1 MLVKIQIVIK
11 VDQSDHILM
20 QFLYSVFGFVLA
32 IGILVTIHEFGHFW
46 VARRAGVKVH
56 RFSVGFG
63 RPLKTWRRKNDDT
76 EYVLAAIPLG
86 GYVKMLDE
94 RVEEVAESEKHRAF
108 NRQSLPKRTAIVAAG
123 PLANFLFAI
132 IAMWGLYV
140 AGMQDYPTLIGE
152 LKQGSI
158 AAQAGF
164 EAGERIVAVDDK
176 RIYGWQDSQ
185 LYLIHKTFQKKPVQF
200 TLEDGVSGAKRNV
213 EVDLAAVESNV
224 VSHGVLSQGLGVV
237 PAPMSSI
244 ISDVVAG
251 KPAELAGLRG
261 GDEIVQ
267 IDDTPITNWQELVEI
282 VTASPDKEVNLAY
295 RRDGQIINSAFKVGS
310 IEHEGRLYGQIGVYP
325 SRYEFSTG
333 VVEGLGKALD
343 YTWRF
348 TVVSLWSLG
357 KMFTQDVSSDN
368 LSGPITI
375 ANLAGTTVQ
384 RGVADFVSFLVVISI
399 SLGLIN
405 LLPIPVLD
413 GGHLMFFAIEAVKGS
428 PVSERF
434 MLWGQ
439 QIGIGLL
446 LLLMSLAFYNDI
458 IRLIS

>member
-1 MLVKIQIVIK
+1 
-11 VDQSDHILM
+11 
-20 QFLYSVFGFVLA
+20 
-32 IGILVTIHEFGHFW
+32 
-46 VARRAGVKVH
+46 
-56 RFSVGFG
+56 
-63 RPLKTWRRKNDDT
+63 
-76 EYVLAAIPLG
+76 
-86 GYVKMLDE
+86 
-94 RVEEVAESEKHRAF
+94 
-108 NRQSLPKRTAIVAAG
+108 
-123 PLANFLFAI
+123 
-132 IAMWGLYV
+132 
-140 AGMQDYPTLIGE
+140 
-152 LKQGSI
+152 
-158 AAQAGF
+158 
-164 EAGERIVAVDDK
+164 
-176 RIYGWQDSQ
+176 
-185 LYLIHKTFQKKPVQF
+185 
-200 TLEDGVSGAKRNV
+200 
-213 EVDLAAVESNV
+213 
-224 VSHGVLSQGLGVV
+224 
-237 PAPMSSI
+237 
-244 ISDVVAG
+244 
-251 KPAELAGLRG
+251 
-261 GDEIVQ
+261 VQ

-282 VTASPDKEVNLAY
+282 VTASPDKNVNLAY
-295 RRDGQIINSAFKVGS
+295 RRDGQIVNSALTIGS

-325 SRYEFSTG
+325 ARYEFSTG
-333 VVEGLGKALD
+333 IVEGLGKALD

>member
-1 MLVKIQIVIK
+1 
-11 VDQSDHILM
+11 M
-20 QFLYSVFGFVLA
+20 QFLYSILGFVLA

-46 VARRAGVKVH
+46 VARRAGVKVI

-63 RPLKTWRRKNDDT
+63 KPLKVWRRKNDDT

-94 RVEEVAESEKHRAF
+94 RVEEVPDSEKHQAF
-108 NRQSLPKRTAIVAAG
+108 NRQSLAKRTAIVAAG

-132 IAMWGLYV
+132 IAMWGLYLV
-140 AGMQDYPTLIGE
+140 GMQDYPTVIGE
-152 LKQGSI
+152 IKPGSI
-158 AAQAGF
+158 AEQAGF
-164 EAGERIVAVDDK
+164 RAGERIVAVDDK
-176 RIYGWQDSQ
+176 KVYGWQDSQ
-185 LYLIHKTFQKKPVQF
+185 LYLIHRTFQQKPVQF
-200 TLEDGVSGAKRNV
+200 TLENPGDGSRRQLQ
-213 EVDLAAVESNV
+213 VDLVGVESNV
-224 VSHGVLSQGLGVV
+224 VSHGVLSQGLGII
-237 PAPMSSI
+237 PAPMNSS
-244 ISDVVAG
+244 ISDVVSG
-251 KPAELAGLRG
+251 KPAQLAGLRA
-261 GDEIVQ
+261 GDEIVK
-267 IDDTPITNWQELVEI
+267 IDQTPITNWQDLVET
-282 VTASPDKEVNLAY
+282 VSAAPDKNVVLAY
-295 RRDGQIINSAFKVGS
+295 RRDGQLYSTNMQIASVDFNGQQ
-310 IEHEGRLYGQIGVYP
+310 YGQIGVYP
-325 SRYEFSTG
+325 QRYRFSTG
-333 VVEGLGKALD
+333 VFEGLAKAVD

-348 TVVSLWSLG
+348 TWVSLWSLT
-357 KMFTQDVSSDN
+357 KMITRDVSTDN

-384 RGVADFVSFLVVISI
+384 RGLADFVSFLVVISI

-413 GGHLMFFAIEAVKGS
+413 GGHLMFFAIEAIKGS

-458 IRLIS
+458 IRLMS

>member
-1 MLVKIQIVIK
+1 
-11 VDQSDHILM
+11 M
-20 QFLYSVFGFVLA
+20 QFIYSILGFVLA

-63 RPLKTWRRKNDDT
+63 KPLKIWRRKNDDT

-94 RVEEVAESEKHRAF
+94 RVEEVDEADKHRAF
-108 NRQSLPKRTAIVAAG
+108 NQQSLAKRTAIVAAG

-132 IAMWGLYV
+132 LAMWALYV
-140 AGMQDYPTLIGE
+140 TGMQDYPTVIGE
-152 LKQGSI
+152 IKPGSI
-158 AAQAGF
+158 AEQAGF
-164 EAGERIVAVDDK
+164 DVGERIVAVDDK
-176 RIYGWQDSQ
+176 KIYGWQDSQ
-185 LYLIHKTFQKKPVQF
+185 LYLIQRAFGHKSVQF
-200 TLEDGVSGAKRNV
+200 TLQNPVDGSQRQLN
-213 EVDLAAVESNV
+213 VDLAGVPSNV
-224 VSHGVLSQGLGVV
+224 ISHGVLSQGLGII
-237 PAPMSSI
+237 PAPMRST
-244 ISDVVAG
+244 ISGVVSG
-251 KPAELAGLRG
+251 KPAQAAGLRA
-261 GDEIVQ
+261 GDEIVEIQ
-267 IDDTPITNWQELVEI
+267 NKAISNWQALVES
-282 VTASPDKEVNLAY
+282 VSTKPDMEISLVY
-295 RRDGQIINSAFKVGS
+295 RRDGQLISTSMKTLS
-310 IEHEGRLYGQIGVYP
+310 IDYNGKRYGQIGVYP
-325 SRYEFSTG
+325 PRYHFSTG
-333 VVEGLGKALD
+333 VFEGLGKAVD

-348 TVVSLWSLG
+348 TVISLWSLG
-357 KMFTQDVSSDN
+357 KMITQDVSTDN

-384 RGVADFVSFLVVISI
+384 RGFADFVSFLVVISI

-413 GGHLMFFAIEAVKGS
+413 GGHLLFFAIEAIKGS
-428 PVSERF
+428 PVSERV
-434 MLWGQ
+434 MVWGQ

>member
-1 MLVKIQIVIK
+1 M
-11 VDQSDHILM
+11 H
-20 QFLYSVFGFVLA
+20 FLYSVLGFVLA

-46 VARRAGVKVH
+46 VARRVGVKVH

-63 RPLKTWRRKNDDT
+63 KPLKTWRRKNDDT

-94 RVEEVAESEKHRAF
+94 RVEEVAEDDKHRAF
-108 NRQSLPKRTAIVAAG
+108 NRQSLAKRTAIVAAG

-132 IAMWGLYV
+132 VAMWGLYV
-140 AGMQDYPTLIGE
+140 AGMQDYPTVIGD
-152 LKQGSI
+152 LQQGSI

-164 EAGERIVAVDDK
+164 EPGERIVSVDGK
-176 RIYGWQDSQ
+176 KIYGWQDSQ
-185 LYLIHKTFQKKPVQF
+185 LYLIHRTFQKKNVLF
-200 TLEDGVSGAKRNV
+200 TLENPDDKSLRQVPI
-213 EVDLAAVESNV
+213 DLAGIPSNV
-224 VSHGVLSQGLGVV
+224 ISGGVLSQGLGIA
-237 PAPMSSI
+237 PAPMGSV
-244 ISDVVAG
+244 ISGVVSG
-251 KPAELAGLRG
+251 KPAQMAGLLE
-261 GDEIVQ
+261 GDEI
-267 IDDTPITNWQELVEI
+267 IDVSGQSIENWQDLVKAI
-282 VTASPDKEVNLAY
+282 SASPDTSVDIKY
-295 RRDGQIINSAFKVGS
+295 RRNGQTFSTSLTTVS
-310 IEHEGRLYGQIGVYP
+310 IEFNGEKYGQIGVYP
-325 SRYEFSTG
+325 QRYQFSTG
-333 VVEGLGKALD
+333 IVEGLGKAVD

-348 TVVSLWSLG
+348 TLISLWSLG
-357 KMFTQDVSSDN
+357 KMITQDVSTDN

-405 LLPIPVLD
+405 LLPIPLLD
-413 GGHLMFFAIEAVKGS
+413 GGHLMYFAIEAVKGS
-428 PVSERF
+428 PVSEKI

>member
-1 MLVKIQIVIK
+1 
-11 VDQSDHILM
+11 M
-20 QFLYSVFGFVLA
+20 QFLYSILGFVLA

-63 RPLKTWRRKNDDT
+63 KPLKIWRRKNDDT

-94 RVEEVAESEKHRAF
+94 RVEEVNEEDRGRAF
-108 NRQSLPKRTAIVAAG
+108 NRQSLAKRTAIVAAG

-132 IAMWGLYV
+132 VAMWGLYV
-140 AGMQDYPTLIGE
+140 SGMQDFPTVVGE
-152 LKQGSI
+152 IKPDSI
-158 AAQAGF
+158 AAKAGF
-164 EAGERIVAVDDK
+164 DVGERIVAVDGK
-176 RIYGWQDSQ
+176 KIYGWQDSQ
-185 LYLIHKTFQKKPVQF
+185 LYLIHRTFQQKHVEF
-200 TLEDGVSGAKRNV
+200 TLENPDDGSQRQLG
-213 EVDLAAVESNV
+213 VDLAGVQSSV
-224 VSHGVLSQGLGVV
+224 VSHGVLSRGLGIT
-237 PAPMSSI
+237 PAPMSSV
-244 ISDVVAG
+244 ISGVVGG
-251 KPAELAGLRG
+251 KPAQMAGLRA
-261 GDEIVQ
+261 GDEIVN
-267 IDDTPITNWQELVEI
+267 INNTEVANWQDLVEV
-282 VTASPDKEVNLAY
+282 VTAIPDTQVALVY
-295 RRDGQIINSAFKVGS
+295 RRDGRLFNASVKTAS
-310 IEHEGRLYGQIGVYP
+310 IEYNGKRYGQIGVYP
-325 SRYEFSTG
+325 PHYQFSTG
-333 VVEGLGKALD
+333 VIEGLAKAVD

-348 TVVSLWSLG
+348 TVISLWSLG
-357 KMFTQDVSSDN
+357 KMMTQDVSTDN

-413 GGHLMFFAIEAVKGS
+413 GGHLLFFAVEAIKGS
-428 PVSERF
+428 PVSERV
-434 MLWGQ
+434 MIWGQ

>member
-1 MLVKIQIVIK
+1 M
-11 VDQSDHILM
+11 H
-20 QFLYSVFGFVLA
+20 FLYSVLGFVLA

-46 VARRAGVKVH
+46 VARRVGVKVH

-63 RPLKTWRRKNDDT
+63 KPLKTWRRKNDDT

-94 RVEEVAESEKHRAF
+94 RVEEVAEDDKHRAF
-108 NRQSLPKRTAIVAAG
+108 NRQSLAKRTAIVAAG

-132 IAMWGLYV
+132 VAMWGLYM
-140 AGMQDYPTLIGE
+140 AGMQDYPTVIGD
-152 LKQGSI
+152 LQQGSI

-164 EAGERIVAVDDK
+164 EPGERIVSVDGK
-176 RIYGWQDSQ
+176 KIYGWQDSQ
-185 LYLIHKTFQKKPVQF
+185 LYLIHRTFQKKNVLF
-200 TLEDGVSGAKRNV
+200 TLENPDDKSLRQVPI
-213 EVDLAAVESNV
+213 DLAGIPSNV
-224 VSHGVLSQGLGVV
+224 ISGGVLSQGLGIA
-237 PAPMSSI
+237 PAPMGSV
-244 ISDVVAG
+244 ISGVVSG
-251 KPAELAGLRG
+251 KPAQMAGLLE
-261 GDEIVQ
+261 GDEI
-267 IDDTPITNWQELVEI
+267 IDVSGQSIENWQDLVKAI
-282 VTASPDKEVNLAY
+282 SASPDTSVDIKY
-295 RRDGQIINSAFKVGS
+295 RRNGQTFSTSLTTVS
-310 IEHEGRLYGQIGVYP
+310 IEFNGEKYGQIGVYP
-325 SRYEFSTG
+325 QRYQFSTG
-333 VVEGLGKALD
+333 IVEGLGKAVD

-348 TVVSLWSLG
+348 TLISLWSLG
-357 KMFTQDVSSDN
+357 KMITQDVSTDN

-405 LLPIPVLD
+405 LLPIPLLD
-413 GGHLMFFAIEAVKGS
+413 GGHLMYFAIEAVKGS
-428 PVSERF
+428 PVSEKI

>member
-1 MLVKIQIVIK
+1 M
-11 VDQSDHILM
+11 H
-20 QFLYSVFGFVLA
+20 FLYSVLGFVLA

-46 VARRAGVKVH
+46 VARRVGVKVH

-63 RPLKTWRRKNDDT
+63 KPLKTWRRKNDDT

-94 RVEEVAESEKHRAF
+94 RVEEVAEDDKHRAF
-108 NRQSLPKRTAIVAAG
+108 NRQSLAKRTAIVAAG

-132 IAMWGLYV
+132 VAMWGLYV
-140 AGMQDYPTLIGE
+140 AGMQDYPTVIGD
-152 LKQGSI
+152 LQQGSI

-164 EAGERIVAVDDK
+164 EPGERIVSVDGK
-176 RIYGWQDSQ
+176 KIYGWQDSQ
-185 LYLIHKTFQKKPVQF
+185 LYLIHRTFQKKNVLF
-200 TLEDGVSGAKRNV
+200 TLENPDDKSLRQVPI
-213 EVDLAAVESNV
+213 DLAGIPSNV
-224 VSHGVLSQGLGVV
+224 ISGGVLSQGLGIA
-237 PAPMSSI
+237 PAPMGSV
-244 ISDVVAG
+244 ISGVVRG
-251 KPAELAGLRG
+251 KPAQMAGLLE
-261 GDEIVQ
+261 GDEI
-267 IDDTPITNWQELVEI
+267 IDVSGQSIENWQDLVKAI
-282 VTASPDKEVNLAY
+282 SALPDTSVDIKY
-295 RRDGQIINSAFKVGS
+295 RRNGQTFSTSLTTVS
-310 IEHEGRLYGQIGVYP
+310 IEFNGEKYGQIGVYP
-325 SRYEFSTG
+325 QRYQFSTEI
-333 VVEGLGKALD
+333 VEGLGKAVD

-348 TVVSLWSLG
+348 TLISLWSLG
-357 KMFTQDVSSDN
+357 KMITQDVSTDN

-405 LLPIPVLD
+405 LLPIPLLD
-413 GGHLMFFAIEAVKGS
+413 GGHLMYFAIEAVKGS
-428 PVSERF
+428 PVSEKI

>member
-1 MLVKIQIVIK
+1 
-11 VDQSDHILM
+11 M
-20 QFLYSVFGFVLA
+20 QFIYSVLGFVLA

-63 RPLKTWRRKNDDT
+63 KPLKTWRRKNDDT

-94 RVEEVAESEKHRAF
+94 RVEEVAEDEKHRAF
-108 NRQSLPKRTAIVAAG
+108 NRQSLAKRTAIVAAG

-132 IAMWGLYV
+132 VAMWGLYI
-140 AGMQDYPTLIGE
+140 AGMQDHPTIIGDI
-152 LKQGSI
+152 QPGSI

-164 EAGERIVAVDDK
+164 KPGERIVSVDGEK
-176 RIYGWQDSQ
+176 LYGWQDSQ
-185 LYLIHKTFQKKPVQF
+185 LYLIQRTFQKKNVQF
-200 TLEDGVSGAKRNV
+200 TLENPDNKSLRQVQ
-213 EVDLAAVESNV
+213 VDLANVPSNV
-224 VSHGVLSQGLGVV
+224 ISRGVLSQGLGIT
-237 PAPMSSI
+237 PAPLGNV
-244 ISDVVAG
+244 ISGVVSG
-251 KPAELAGLRG
+251 KPAQLAGLLE
-261 GDEIVQ
+261 GDEIVDVGGQ
-267 IDDTPITNWQELVEI
+267 PIGNWQDLVKVI
-282 VTASPDKEVNLAY
+282 SAQPDKSVDIKY
-295 RRDGQIINSAFKVGS
+295 RRNGQLFTTSLTTVS
-310 IEHEGRLYGQIGVYP
+310 IEFNGEKYGQIGVYP
-325 SRYEFSTG
+325 QRYQFSTG
-333 VVEGLGKALD
+333 IFEGLGKAID

-348 TVVSLWSLG
+348 TFISLWSLG
-357 KMFTQDVSSDN
+357 KMITQDVSTDN

-384 RGVADFVSFLVVISI
+384 RGVADFISFLVVISI

-413 GGHLMFFAIEAVKGS
+413 GGHLMYFAIEAVKGS
-428 PVSERF
+428 PVSEKF

>member
-1 MLVKIQIVIK
+1 
-11 VDQSDHILM
+11 M
-20 QFLYSVFGFVLA
+20 QFLYSVLGFILA

-63 RPLKTWRRKNDDT
+63 KPLKIWRRENDET

-94 RVEEVAESEKHRAF
+94 RVEEVAEEDRHRAF
-108 NRQSLPKRTAIVAAG
+108 NRQSLGKRTAIVAAG

-132 IAMWGLYV
+132 VAMWGLYV
-140 AGMQDYPTLIGE
+140 VGVQDHPTLIGE
-152 LKQGSI
+152 VREDSI
-158 AAQAGF
+158 AAQAGVQP
-164 EAGERIVAVDDK
+164 GERIVAIDERKV
-176 RIYGWQDSQ
+176 YGWQDTQ
-185 LYLIHKTFQKKPVQF
+185 LYLIHRMFQKKPVLF
-200 TLEDGVSGAKRNV
+200 TLEDEANGTSRQV
-213 EVDLAAVESNV
+213 ELPLGQLDSNV
-224 VSHGVLSQGLGVV
+224 ISRGVLIQGLGIL
-237 PAPMSSI
+237 PAPMSNVI
-244 ISDVVAG
+244 AEVVAG
-251 KPAELAGLRG
+251 KPAQVAGLKG

-267 IDDTPITNWQELVEI
+267 IGYKPIADWNQLVTT
-282 VTASPDKEVNLAY
+282 VTALPGESLSLSY
-295 RRDGQIINSAFKVGS
+295 QRDGQLHSVLMPVGS
-310 IEHEGRLYGQIGVYP
+310 VEYEGKSYGQIGVYP
-325 SRYEFSTG
+325 LRHSFSTG
-333 VVEGLGKALD
+333 PLEGLIKSVD

-357 KMFTQDVSSDN
+357 KMITRDVSSDN

-375 ANLAGTTVQ
+375 ANMAGTTVQ
-384 RGVADFVSFLVVISI
+384 RGFDDFVTFLVVISI

-413 GGHLMFFAIEAVKGS
+413 GGHLMYFAIEAIKGS
-428 PVSERF
+428 PVSEKA
-434 MLWGQ
+434 MVLGQ
-439 QIGIGLL
+439 QIGIAML

>member
-1 MLVKIQIVIK
+1 M
-11 VDQSDHILM
+11 H
-20 QFLYSVFGFVLA
+20 FLYSVLGFVLA

-46 VARRAGVKVH
+46 VARRVGVKVH

-63 RPLKTWRRKNDDT
+63 KPLKTWRRKNDDT

-94 RVEEVAESEKHRAF
+94 RVEEVAEDDKHRAF
-108 NRQSLPKRTAIVAAG
+108 NRQSLAKRTAIVAAG

-132 IAMWGLYV
+132 VAMWGLYV
-140 AGMQDYPTLIGE
+140 AGMQDYPTVIGD
-152 LKQGSI
+152 LQQGSI

-164 EAGERIVAVDDK
+164 EPGERIVSVDGK
-176 RIYGWQDSQ
+176 KIYGWQDSQ
-185 LYLIHKTFQKKPVQF
+185 LYLIHRTFQKKNVLF
-200 TLEDGVSGAKRNV
+200 TLENPDDKSLRQVPI
-213 EVDLAAVESNV
+213 DLAGIPSNV
-224 VSHGVLSQGLGVV
+224 ISGGVLSQGLGIA
-237 PAPMSSI
+237 PAPMGSV
-244 ISDVVAG
+244 ISGVVSG
-251 KPAELAGLRG
+251 KPAQMAGLLE
-261 GDEIVQ
+261 GDEI
-267 IDDTPITNWQELVEI
+267 IDVSGQSIENWQDLVKAI
-282 VTASPDKEVNLAY
+282 SALPDTSVDIKY
-295 RRDGQIINSAFKVGS
+295 RRNGQTFSTSLTTVS
-310 IEHEGRLYGQIGVYP
+310 IEFNGEKYGQIGVYP
-325 SRYEFSTG
+325 QRYQFSTG
-333 VVEGLGKALD
+333 IVEGLGKAVD

-348 TVVSLWSLG
+348 TLISLWSLG
-357 KMFTQDVSSDN
+357 KMITQDVSTDN

-405 LLPIPVLD
+405 LLPIPLLD
-413 GGHLMFFAIEAVKGS
+413 GGHLMYFAIEAVKGS
-428 PVSERF
+428 PVSEKI

>member
-1 MLVKIQIVIK
+1 
-11 VDQSDHILM
+11 M

-46 VARRAGVKVH
+46 VARRAGVKVI
-56 RFSVGFG
+56 RFSIGFG
-63 RPLKTWRRKNDDT
+63 KPLKIWKRKNDET

-94 RVEEVAESEKHRAF
+94 RVEDVDASEVHRAF
-108 NRQSLPKRTAIVAAG
+108 NRQSLTKRTAIVAAG

-132 IAMWGLYV
+132 IAMWGLYL

-152 LKQGSI
+152 VKEGSI
-158 AAQAGF
+158 ADKAGIV
-164 EAGERIVAVDDK
+164 AGERLVEMDNHIV
-176 RIYGWQDSQ
+176 YGWQDSQ
-185 LYLIHKTFQKKPVQF
+185 LYLIHKTFQKKPV
-200 TLEDGVSGAKRNV
+200 TLSFERADGSVQQV
-213 EVDLAAVESNV
+213 VVDLGQVDSNAVSR
-224 VSHGVLSQGLGVV
+224 GVLSQGLGLL
-237 PAPMSSI
+237 PAPMGNE
-244 ISDVVAG
+244 ISAVVAG
-251 KPAELAGLRG
+251 KPAQLAGLEA
-261 GDEIVQ
+261 GDQ
-267 IDDTPITNWQELVEI
+267 ILRINEVEI
-282 VTASPDKEVNLAY
+282 TDWRDLYETVSKIPDQNAQISY
-295 RRDGQIINSAFKVGS
+295 RRDGQQMEASLTVAGVDYNG
-310 IEHEGRLYGQIGVYP
+310 ERYGQIGVYP
-325 SRYEFSTG
+325 TRYRFSTG
-333 VVEGLGKALD
+333 VVDGLFKAVD

-348 TVVSLWSLG
+348 TYVSLWSLG
-357 KMFTQDVSSDN
+357 KMITQDVSSDN

-375 ANLAGTTVQ
+375 ASMAGTTVQ

-413 GGHLMFFAIEAVKGS
+413 GGHLMFFAIEAIKGS
-428 PVSERF
+428 PVSERI

-439 QIGIGLL
+439 QIGIALL